1 MTDAAT
7 KKPSNGPANLLRGYL
22 KGFHAVHHMA
32 IDTNSGL
39 FGKIQQAGEGGCNP
53 TDLAA
58 DLR

>member
-32 IDTNSGL
+32 IDTDSGL
-39 FGKIQQAGEGGCNP
+39 FGKI
-53 TDLAA
+53 
-58 DLR
+58 